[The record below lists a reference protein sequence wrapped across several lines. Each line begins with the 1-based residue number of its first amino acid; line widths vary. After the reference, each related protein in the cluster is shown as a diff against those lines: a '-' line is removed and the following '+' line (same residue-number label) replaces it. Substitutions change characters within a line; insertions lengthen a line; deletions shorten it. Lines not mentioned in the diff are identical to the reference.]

1 MSKNIKDMIEG
12 IESHEKEKAEL
23 QNKIDRLRETIEK
36 QKGDIREQEI
46 IIEEQKIKIARMYD
60 IPEDV
65 LELKE
70 LVGSQRA
77 IINEKEQALEFAK
90 GDTAEARK
98 ELDLVKRQIFPTQ
111 RKVEDAYE
119 AIGNLKAE
127 LAEKNSSIVL
137 KNESIKNLEN
147 KVREIQTFADKL
159 QEEQVKMLSEMDQK
173 WKIEIEKIRKE
184 HFEEKKDLTAKIA
197 ELDSFL
203 MDTKLSSTEATSE
216 AKDLKSRF
224 QEIRDRYDELVNKVE
239 KYRDQKR
246 IAEEELR
253 KLQERMEE
261 YQKFQEEN
269 IRKITYYNKLT
280 SLMEQEPQF
289 KAFLIL
295 EKVGSMTLEDL
306 RKALGSPIVL
316 VKKIVQKLQAADL
329 LDIDEQGKIT
339 VKKVEVS

>member
-23 QNKIDRLRETIEK
+23 QNKLDRLREMIEK
-36 QKGDIREQEI
+36 QKTVISEKEN
-46 IIEEQKIKIARMYD
+46 IIEKQKVKITRMYD

-77 IINEKEQALEFAK
+77 MINEKDQALEFAK
-90 GDTAEARK
+90 GDAAEARK

-127 LAEKNSSIVL
+127 LAEKNSTIVV
-137 KNESIKNLEN
+137 KNDLIKNLEN
-147 KVREIQTFADKL
+147 KVREVQAFADKL
-159 QEEQVKMLSEMDQK
+159 QEEQVKLLSEIDQK
-173 WKIEIEKIRKE
+173 WKAEIEKLKKE
-184 HFEEKKDLTAKIA
+184 HFDEKKDLTSKIA
-197 ELDSFL
+197 ELDTFL
-203 MDTKLSSTEATSE
+203 MDTKLTSTEATSE

-224 QEIRDRYDELVNKVE
+224 QEIRDRYDDLVNKVE

-253 KLQERMEE
+253 KLQEKMNGYR
-261 YQKFQEEN
+261 KFQEEN
-269 IRKITYYNKLT
+269 IKKITYFNKLT
-280 SLMEQEPQF
+280 NLMEQEPQF

-295 EKVGSMTLEDL
+295 EKVGSMTIDDL

-316 VKKIVQKLQAADL
+316 VRKIVQKLQDSDL
-329 LDIDEQGKIT
+329 LEIDEQGKII

>member
-46 IIEEQKIKIARMYD
+46 IIEEQKVKIARMYD

-70 LVGSQRA
+70 LVGTQRA
-77 IINEKEQALEFAK
+77 MLNEKEQALEFAK
-90 GDTAEARK
+90 GDAAEARK

-119 AIGNLKAE
+119 VIGNLKAE
-127 LAEKNSSIVL
+127 LAEKNSGILL

-147 KVREIQTFADKL
+147 KVREIQAFADKL
-159 QEEQVKMLSEMDQK
+159 QEEQVKMLTEMDQK
-173 WKIEIEKIRKE
+173 WKMEVEKIRKE
-184 HFEEKKDLTAKIA
+184 HFEEKKDLTTKIA

-253 KLQERMEE
+253 KLQERMEG
-261 YQKFQEEN
+261 YRKFQEEN
-269 IRKITYYNKLT
+269 IRKITYFNKLT

-316 VKKIVQKLQAADL
+316 VKKIVQKLQDADL
-329 LDIDEQGKIT
+329 LDIDEQGKII
-339 VKKVEVS
+339 VKKIEVS

>member
-147 KVREIQTFADKL
+147 KVREIQTFTDKL

>member
-12 IESHEKEKAEL
+12 IESHEKELAEIKI
-23 QNKIDRLRETIEK
+23 QNDRLREMIEK
-36 QKGDIREQEI
+36 QKGVIRDQER
-46 IIEEQKIKIARMYD
+46 IIEEQKVKIAKMFD

-70 LVGSQRA
+70 LVGTQRA
-77 IINEKEQALEFAK
+77 MLNEKEQTLEFAK
-90 GDTAEARK
+90 GDAAEAKK
-98 ELDLVKRQIFPTQ
+98 ELDLIKRQIFPTQ

-119 AIGNLKAE
+119 VIGNLKAE

-137 KNESIKNLEN
+137 KNETIKNLEN
-147 KVREIQTFADKL
+147 KVQEIQAFADKL
-159 QEEQVKMLSEMDQK
+159 QDEQVKLLSEMDQK

-184 HFEEKKDLTAKIA
+184 HFEEKKDLTAKIS

-203 MDTKLSSTEATSE
+203 MDTTLTSTEATSE
-216 AKDLKSRF
+216 AKDLKTRF
-224 QEIRDRYDELVNKVE
+224 QEIRDRYDELVKKVE

-253 KLQERMEE
+253 KLQEKMDE
-261 YQKFQEEN
+261 YRKFQEEN
-269 IRKITYYNKLT
+269 IRKITYFNKLT
-280 SLMEQEPQF
+280 VLMEQEPQF

-316 VKKIVQKLQAADL
+316 VKKIVQKLEDSDL
-329 LDIDEQGKIT
+329 LDINEQGRIT
-339 VKKVEVS
+339 IKKVEVS